1 MHGRQLPIPTST
13 AQTRK
18 QPVVRACL
26 LGTLACLAVPL
37 SLAHARTV
45 VPPSLRTVDASA
57 TLTAAHVDLGVL
69 GPAQLAVFTLD
80 KPARVVVDV
89 TPATWARQHLALPKA
104 QGLII
109 GVRAG
114 PHALGVRVVF
124 DVASPVSV
132 TRHEDPVSHRMAL
145 EFIRRGTPAEEVRQ
159 APPSAPLV
167 APLMAASTSAP
178 TPLPTPT
185 PTVAVVNAAMPA
197 SVAPVAAPVAAVK
210 TGTQPSTARAG
221 NSIRKLVIAVD
232 AGHGGEDPG
241 ASGRDGTHEK
251 DVTLA
256 VARELAQRINAEPG
270 MQAVLT
276 RAGDYFVPL
285 RERSH
290 RARVAQA
297 DLFVSVHAD
306 AVQDRSVAGSSVY
319 VLSARGASSEAAK
332 WLADRENAADL
343 VGGVS
348 LDTKDSVLASV
359 LLDLSQSAAM
369 SASMVAAGKVL
380 EQLNQVG
387 EVRKAAVQQAGFVVL
402 KSPDIPSMLI
412 ESAYIT
418 NPQEERRL
426 KDPHHQAELAD
437 AILAGIRNFFRE
449 NPPPGTHTASMVADT
464 GPAAMNGRAPSR

>member
-1 MHGRQLPIPTST
+1 MHGRQILKPTPSV
-13 AQTRK
+13 QTRDHRR
-18 QPVVRACL
+18 VRASLC
-26 LGTLACLAVPL
+26 GALACIALPF
-37 SLAHARTV
+37 SFAHARMAV
-45 VPPSLRTVDASA
+45 LSLPRTVDVSA
-57 TLTAAHVDLGVL
+57 TLTAAHIDLGVL
-69 GPAQLAVFTLD
+69 GTAQLSVFTLD
-80 KPARVVVDV
+80 NPARVVVDV
-89 TPATWARQHLALPKA
+89 TPSTWTRQHPALPKA
-104 QGLII
+104 RGLIT

-114 PHALGVRVVF
+114 PHAPGVRLVF
-124 DVASPVSV
+124 DVASPVTVS
-132 TRHEDPVSHRMAL
+132 RHEDPVSHRMAL
-145 EFIRRGTPAEEVRQ
+145 EFTRRGTPSEQPRH
-159 APPSAPLV
+159 APPMAPAA
-167 APLMAASTSAP
+167 APVPVTASTSAL
-178 TPLPTPT
+178 TQI
-185 PTVAVVNAAMPA
+185 PTVPSAAVVNAATTT
-197 SVAPVAAPVAAVK
+197 VVAAPAAAVPM
-210 TGTQPSTARAG
+210 GAHLSTARG
-221 NSIRKLVIAVD
+221 NNSFRKLVIAVD

-256 VARELAQRINAEPG
+256 VARELALRINAEPG

-387 EVRKAAVQQAGFVVL
+387 EVRKATVQQAGFVVL

-449 NPPPGTHTASMVADT
+449 NPPPGTHMASMVADA
-464 GPAAMNGRAPSR
+464 GPAVMNGRAPGH